1 MAKVADTSR
10 YGVLTAQNAKRKA
23 IMQQGLARSD
33 AMRNFQSA
41 NINKNAATTVQTTE
55 MQLRANS
62 QSAAKAKIAQLQAL
76 QNKVNKT
83 A

>member
-62 QSAAKAKIAQLQAL
+62 QAAAKAKIAQLQAL

>member
-41 NINKNAATTVQTTE
+41 NINKKAATTVQTTE

-62 QSAAKAKIAQLQAL
+62 QAAAKAKIAQLQAL

>member
-10 YGVLTAQNAKRKA
+10 FGMLTAQNAKRKA
-23 IMQQGLARSD
+23 IMQQGMARSD
-33 AMRNFQSA
+33 AMRSFQSA
-41 NINKNAATTVQTTE
+41 NVNRNASVVVQTTE

-62 QSAAKAKIAQLQAL
+62 QAAAKAKMAQLQAL

-83 A
+83 V